1 MRPTTKK
8 KKTLDLEESVMWR
21 AATWVGNKQGPP
33 LLGEKKRE
41 SERERE
47 RESGLVVGGE
57 MRIQLRIFLF
67 FYIYNIYIYI
77 YIYYVARALGTCHPF
92 LLV

>member
-8 KKTLDLEESVMWR
+8 KKTLDLEELVMWR

-47 RESGLVVGGE
+47 RERERVDW
-57 MRIQLRIFLF
+57 
-67 FYIYNIYIYI
+67 
-77 YIYYVARALGTCHPF
+77 
-92 LLV
+92 